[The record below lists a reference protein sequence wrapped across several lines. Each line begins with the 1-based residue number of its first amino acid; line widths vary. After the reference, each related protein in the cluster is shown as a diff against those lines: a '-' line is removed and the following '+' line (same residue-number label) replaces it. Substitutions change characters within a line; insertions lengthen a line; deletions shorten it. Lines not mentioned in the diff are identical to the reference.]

1 MTSQLNVER
10 MQRMRDRLQKSLAPL
25 HMDLV
30 DESHKHVGHA
40 GARDGRGH
48 FALSIVSEHFTGLN
62 LLQRHRCVYEALG
75 EMMITDIHA
84 LSVGAKAPEEA

>member
-1 MTSQLNVER
+1 MMPTSNEER
-10 MQRMRDRLQKSLAPL
+10 MRRMRARLEQALAPARL
-25 HMDLV
+25 ELI

-48 FALSIVSEHFTGLN
+48 FALDIVSAHFAGLN

-75 EMMITDIHA
+75 ELMITDIHA
-84 LSVGAKAPEEA
+84 LSVHAKAPEEV